1 MTPPERAPDN
11 PPSAEAAANP
21 PPTANPQPAASPS
34 PAAVTAPERGPRPA
48 HHAGP
53 APLAG
58 ATERRPTAETTGEAR
73 APGGRGAPPDA
84 EPSASAPR
92 HPAPLDPRP
101 HPADPT
107 DDGPTASAAPAPMV
121 SAAMSVVATA
131 VGRADAAPSDGGRS
145 EGGGPAPVQSDDEE
159 PAPARSAG
167 AGAPGPGAPGER
179 RRGRYV
185 DPVRQLLHQH
195 RELCER
201 AVDPWEIAAGLEARG
216 VGDRSASRYRHRDVF
231 SLAEELYARTP
242 RAGAL
247 ADDTAPPPT
256 ARATRTSPLGALAAS
271 PYGPAT
277 PPAATA
283 YPYPTSHA
291 DAYAPY
297 AYGPF
302 EHAPYGHV
310 PVGNAPCGHA
320 APGGSPYGPPARPA
334 AGAPPACPRA
344 STPRANRPRAGGS
357 GCDGAPGR
365 EAGCWEPASASAS
378 RRSRRVPWRWGL
390 GPVWWCWLFGFLL
403 GGNWLLTEALAGTL
417 GAGWR
422 TGQPPYLRPPG
433 PDGWPVPHTWPDLH
447 GWPDLHAWPELHA
460 WWGSEGWRQVAPG
473 AVGVAALIGAWP
485 PAVWCARWFAARA
498 RHGLWASRE
507 LATFAAGARGAFV
520 GALTLFG
527 CALGA
532 LLATAWCALTWHGF
546 GPRPG
551 FGPGAALAAGALGL
565 LLFVARLLAAHGFRR
580 AARRGLALACGIE
593 ALAVATAL
601 AAEAPRCAG
610 LARPVERLV
619 AVGGPAAVTTLAC
632 ATGALV
638 LGAYALGAL
647 TRPWAHAIDTHPP
660 AGARPRAYDTG
671 PATRGG
677 HPAAPDPGTHR
688 TPVRDATS
696 TRTATDGVRRRGAV
710 PREIGAGSPAPCE
723 GWARRSRGPA
733 VSP

>member
-1 MTPPERAPDN
+1 
-11 PPSAEAAANP
+11 
-21 PPTANPQPAASPS
+21 
-34 PAAVTAPERGPRPA
+34 
-48 HHAGP
+48 
-53 APLAG
+53 
-58 ATERRPTAETTGEAR
+58 
-73 APGGRGAPPDA
+73 
-84 EPSASAPR
+84 R
-92 HPAPLDPRP
+92 HPAPLGPRP
-101 HPADPT
+101 HPTDPT
-107 DDGPTASAAPAPMV
+107 DDGPPASVTPAPTPAASAPAAPA
-121 SAAMSVVATA
+121 VA
-131 VGRADAAPSDGGRS
+131 GRAQAASSDGAPSD
-145 EGGGPAPVQSDDEE
+145 EAPSDDEG

-167 AGAPGPGAPGER
+167 AGSSGPGPGAGRARPGER

-216 VGDRSASRYRHRDVF
+216 VGDRSAARYRHRDVF

-247 ADDTAPPPT
+247 ADDTAPWS
-256 ARATRTSPLGALAAS
+256 AAGAAGAAGADHPGAPAAS

-277 PPAATA
+277 PPVASA
-283 YPYPTSHA
+283 YPYPYPYPTPHA
-291 DAYAPY
+291 YENAPY
-297 AYGPF
+297 AYAPDAHPPDPYPPYAYAPF
-302 EHAPYGHV
+302 EHT
-310 PVGNAPCGHA
+310 PCGHA
-320 APGGSPYGPPARPA
+320 APAAPPYGSPARPP
-334 AGAPPACPRA
+334 AGAPFACSRA
-344 STPRANRPRAGGS
+344 STPRAGGAAC
-357 GCDGAPGR
+357 GGAPGR
-365 EAGCWEPASASAS
+365 GVARGKSASAPA

-403 GGNWLLTEALAGTL
+403 GGNWLLTEALAGAL
-417 GAGWR
+417 GVGWR
-422 TGQPPYLRPPG
+422 TGQPSYPSLPG
-433 PDGWPVPHTWPDLH
+433 LG
-447 GWPDLHAWPELHA
+447 GWPDPHGWLDRQGWPDFHE
-460 WWGSEGWRQVAPG
+460 WRGSDGWRQVAPG

-485 PAVWCARWFAARA
+485 PAAWCARWFAART
-498 RHGLWASRE
+498 RRELWASRE
-507 LATFAAGARGAFV
+507 LAGFATGARRAFAGALA
-520 GALTLFG
+520 LFG

-532 LLATAWCALTWHGF
+532 LLVAVWCALSWHGF

-593 ALAVATAL
+593 AAAVATAL
-601 AAEAPRCAG
+601 AAEAPRGAG

-632 ATGALV
+632 VTGALV

-647 TRPWAHAIDTHPP
+647 ARPWAHAADAHPP

-677 HPAAPDPGTHR
+677 HPAAPDTGAHR

-696 TRTATDGVRRRGAV
+696 TRTATDGARRRGAV